1 MLQKYGSKTALTR
14 RSFNELSQPF
24 QKGFEQSHAALCS
37 GSPGS
42 RRIILLMRR
51 RPAAPRVST
60 NGTAGRG
67 SSGLGRSIFWFA
79 ADSPPF
85 FLPPSRRDAPMMTSA
100 KAKTDF
106 RAAAVAAEVVVRRR
120 PRLAGPRCS
129 KSDKSASGPQP
140 EKVKQTTYN
149 QASFIL
155 ARYLG
160 ALFLCPRLSSTFW

>member
-1 MLQKYGSKTALTR
+1 
-14 RSFNELSQPF
+14 
-24 QKGFEQSHAALCS
+24 
-37 GSPGS
+37 
-42 RRIILLMRR
+42 
-51 RPAAPRVST
+51 
-60 NGTAGRG
+60 
-67 SSGLGRSIFWFA
+67 
-79 ADSPPF
+79 
-85 FLPPSRRDAPMMTSA
+85 MMTSA

-106 RAAAVAAEVVVRRR
+106 RAAAVAAEVVARRRR

-129 KSDKSASGPQP
+129 KSDKSASVPQP

>member
-1 MLQKYGSKTALTR
+1 
-14 RSFNELSQPF
+14 
-24 QKGFEQSHAALCS
+24 
-37 GSPGS
+37 
-42 RRIILLMRR
+42 
-51 RPAAPRVST
+51 
-60 NGTAGRG
+60 
-67 SSGLGRSIFWFA
+67 
-79 ADSPPF
+79 
-85 FLPPSRRDAPMMTSA
+85 MMTSA

-106 RAAAVAAEVVVRRR
+106 RAAAVAAEVVVRRLLRRRRRR

-129 KSDKSASGPQP
+129 KSDKSASVPQP